1 MSSMT
6 KEIVHKANESI
17 LQIRRFDN
25 DWALVHVTV
34 NRVKLE
40 PDTF

>member
-1 MSSMT
+1 MT